1 MPDQG
6 GLAGA
11 NLARDHGKAG
21 IIHDAKFEHRE
32 RHAVH
37 AAPVKQ
43 IGIGQYGKRLLLEP
57 VKSFVHSHSSQARW
71 PLVRPILSKYLPQK
85 EKKHSVCLP
94 LTLKSNQDYSALGG
108 AF

>member
-6 GLAGA
+6 SLAGA
-11 NLARDHGKAG
+11 NFARDHRKAG
-21 IIHDAKFEHRE
+21 IVHDAKLEHRE
-32 RHAVH
+32 CHAVH
-37 AAPVKQ
+37 AAPVNQ

-57 VKSFVHSHSSQARW
+57 VKSFVHSQSSQARW

-85 EKKHSVCLP
+85 EKNSPFPSLNVKD
-94 LTLKSNQDYSALGG
+94 NQDYSALGG